1 MTGGQMSAEIDGGSL
16 MSQAAAV
23 TTADFEN
30 EVLKSDV
37 PVLVDFWAVWCGPC
51 RMIAPHVDA
60 VAEEFAGK
68 AKVYKVD
75 TDAECDIATKYG
87 IMSIPTLLFFKDGQV
102 ADQVVGAVSK
112 TEIAKRLNN
121 LVAN

>member
-1 MTGGQMSAEIDGGSL
+1 MSK
-16 MSQAAAV
+16 AAAV
-23 TTADFEN
+23 TTADFDK
-30 EVLKSDV
+30 EVLQSDV

-75 TDAECDIATKYG
+75 TDREPEVAGKYNV
-87 IMSIPTLLFFKDGQV
+87 MSIPTLIYFKDGKV
-102 ADQVVGAVSK
+102 ADQLIGAVPKS
-112 TEIAKRLNN
+112 EIANRLNK
-121 LVAN
+121 LVNNGA